1 MLIVEKNNVIEI
13 IQNKFILLKSKPNN
27 KNMNKPKFIYLIMF
41 FFLFQIARAQEIKK
55 SNFYIDFKTGYSFP
69 VANGSIGSPI
79 EDIGQFIVNI
89 RGNQSGDIISKS
101 VKNPYN
107 SRGAGFTLAGSLG
120 YEISENFGVEVE
132 LSFVRSNNIVNASQD
147 IDTSGLIF
155 NANHTSHTIMF
166 RAAPMLVVSG
176 NKDLKFRPYAKFG
189 LLIPFVGQINSDIQ
203 ISDETGTLSRNL
215 LPSLNPELAASI
227 AENNVFAGAAIP
239 TETNI
244 KAVSNGAFSI
254 GFASRVGVA
263 YKVSDKISII
273 AELEMN
279 MLTIKSKKTEVK
291 NFNTRVTSEEL
302 VNFALENDNLVNFQS
317 VYNLNDIPDIIR
329 FTSYV
334 DEITEMSN
342 GTYSDVNAT
351 GYDRNKPR
359 EQLNFR
365 DSFNSFGILLGL
377 RYSF

>member
-1 MLIVEKNNVIEI
+1 MKKKNSKYCFKFNVLNQQTE
-13 IQNKFILLKSKPNN
+13 
-27 KNMNKPKFIYLIMF
+27 NMIKLSYIYLSILF
-41 FFLFQIARAQEIKK
+41 FIFQSLNAQETKVSK
-55 SNFYIDFKTGYSFP
+55 FYVDFKTGYSIP
-69 VANGSIGSPI
+69 VANGSIGSPL
-79 EDIGQFIVNI
+79 EDVGQFILNL

-107 SRGAGFTLAGSLG
+107 SRGAGFTLATSFG
-120 YEISENFGVEVE
+120 YEITENFGVELE
-132 LSFVRSNNIVNASQD
+132 MSFVRSNTIVNASQD
-147 IDTSGLIF
+147 VDTAGLNF

-244 KAVSNGAFSI
+244 RAVSNGAFSI
-254 GFASRVGVA
+254 GFASRIGVA
-263 YKVSDKISII
+263 YQLSNKISII

-279 MLTIKSKKTEVK
+279 MLTIKSKRSEVK
-291 NFNTRVTSEEL
+291 DFNTRVTNEAL
-302 VNFALENDNLVNFQS
+302 VAFASSNENLVNFQS
-317 VYNLNDIPDIIR
+317 EYDINDLPDIIR
-329 FTSYV
+329 FTNYV

-342 GTYSDVNAT
+342 GSYSDTEAQ

>member
-1 MLIVEKNNVIEI
+1 MLKKKNSKYCFKFNVLNH
-13 IQNKFILLKSKPNN
+13 QTA
-27 KNMNKPKFIYLIMF
+27 NMIKLSYIYLSILF
-41 FFLFQIARAQEIKK
+41 FIFQSLNAQETKVSK
-55 SNFYIDFKTGYSFP
+55 FYVDFKTGYSIP
-69 VANGSIGSPI
+69 VANGSIGSPL
-79 EDIGQFIVNI
+79 EDVGQFILNL

-107 SRGAGFTLAGSLG
+107 SRGAGFTLATSFG
-120 YEISENFGVEVE
+120 YEITENFGVELE
-132 LSFVRSNNIVNASQD
+132 MSFVRSNTIVNASQD
-147 IDTSGLIF
+147 VDTAGLNF

-215 LPSLNPELAASI
+215 LPSLNPALAASI

-244 KAVSNGAFSI
+244 RAVSNGAFSI
-254 GFASRVGVA
+254 GFASRIGVA
-263 YKVSDKISII
+263 YQLSNKISII

-279 MLTIKSKKTEVK
+279 MLTIKSKRSEVK
-291 NFNTRVTSEEL
+291 DFNTRVTNEEL
-302 VNFALENDNLVNFQS
+302 VAFASSSENLVNFQS
-317 VYNLNDIPDIIR
+317 EYDINDLPDIIR
-329 FTSYV
+329 FTNYV

-342 GTYSDVNAT
+342 GSYSDTEAQ